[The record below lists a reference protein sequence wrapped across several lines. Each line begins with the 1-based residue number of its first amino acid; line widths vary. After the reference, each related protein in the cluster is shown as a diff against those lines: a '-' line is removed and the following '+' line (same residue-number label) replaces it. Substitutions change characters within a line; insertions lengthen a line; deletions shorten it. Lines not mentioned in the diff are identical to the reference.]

1 MRQDELSPAAGSRKD
16 RKRVGRGDGSGHGS
30 YSGKGCKGQ
39 KSRSGFTRRP
49 AFDVGGVM
57 PALLR
62 LPMKRG
68 FTNIFRVEYQTVC
81 IGNLD
86 AFPAGTDI
94 TPELLFENSLT
105 DTLEKPVKILSDGEL
120 THAINIKA
128 AKFSAAAKAKIEA
141 AGGKA
146 EEIK

>member
-1 MRQDELSPAAGSRKD
+1 MRQDEISPGPGSRKH
-16 RKRVGRGDGSGHGS
+16 RKIVGRGDGSGHGS
-30 YSGKGCKGQ
+30 FSGRGCKGQ
-39 KSRSGFTRRP
+39 KSRSGVQRRP

-68 FTNIFRVEYQTVC
+68 FTNIFRVEYEIVKL
-81 IGNLD
+81 GELD
-86 AFPAGTDI
+86 ACFNAGAAVTPAEMFAAG
-94 TPELLFENSLT
+94 LT
-105 DTLEKPVKILSDGEL
+105 MKANRPVKVLADGAL

-128 AKFSAAAKAKIEA
+128 AKFSAAARSKIEA

-146 EEIK
+146 EEI

>member
-1 MRQDELSPAAGSRKD
+1 MRQDELSPAPGSRKH
-16 RKRVGRGDGSGHGS
+16 RKIVGRGDGSGHGS
-30 YSGKGCKGQ
+30 FSGKGCKGQ

-49 AFDVGGVM
+49 AFDIGGVM

-68 FTNIFRVEYQTVC
+68 FTNIFRIEYQTVNL
-81 IGNLD
+81 GELD
-86 AFPAGTDI
+86 ACFEAGTDV
-94 TPELLFENSLT
+94 TPETMFTAGLT
-105 DTLEKPVKILSDGEL
+105 DGLERPVKILSNGSL
-120 THAINIKA
+120 THALNIKA

-146 EEIK
+146 EEI